1 MNVMNY
7 LKGKIKEAKM
17 MIISPKTPIND
28 IIGVTV
34 LSVWASCMPDILV
47 TTQNPESFIQ
57 GIGLD
62 PQPTASARYTG

>member
-1 MNVMNY
+1 MGSEMCIRDSLSAAGSRSDISINNRASLAHWSMNVMNY

-34 LSVWASCMPDILV
+34 LSV
-47 TTQNPESFIQ
+47 
-57 GIGLD
+57 
-62 PQPTASARYTG
+62 